1 MSARATLWS
10 LDFALFAA
18 TASAFVGLAHYYQR
32 RPIRRASTRRHV
44 SFLEDN
50 DAAAVSL
57 PLIEE
62 VVKSS
67 RAKGNRPIL
76 GLLFAAGWCPDCFEV
91 VPAVGRIAKENS
103 SLVDFV
109 YVSSD
114 ISEAE
119 MLKFKPSSL
128 HHIPYDDVEQRTA
141 LKRQFHTCAA
151 KEMTYLDI
159 TDRRHGTPTLILM
172 ETATGRVL
180 TENGVDDVMK
190 SGSSSSP
197 SQALGV
203 WKAMLISD

>member
-1 MSARATLWS
+1 MSARATLLS

-18 TASAFVGLAHYYQR
+18 TASAFVGLAHHYQR

-44 SFLEDN
+44 SFIEE

-67 RAKGNRPIL
+67 RVKGNRPIL
-76 GLLFAAGWCPDCFEV
+76 GLLFAAGWCPDCWDV

-119 MLKFKPSSL
+119 MLQFKPSSL

-151 KEMTYLDI
+151 KEMDALGI
-159 TDRRHGTPTLILM
+159 SNRQHGTPTLILL

-180 TENGVDDVMK
+180 SENGVDDVMK

-197 SQALGV
+197 SQVLGV
-203 WKAMLISD
+203 WKAMLTSN